1 MTLIELVVLD
11 MAGTTV
17 EDGGL
22 VEQAFTTAIGVAGV
36 SESDERYA
44 GMLDHVRKTMG
55 QSKITVFRTL
65 LGGDEGAAQGA
76 NAEFQRAYEKLI
88 ADGHCT
94 PIAGAEDTIRG
105 LRDGGIR
112 VAFTT
117 GFAPSTQHAI
127 LGALGWEN
135 LADLVLAPGE
145 GVRGRPYPDLV
156 LTAALKLE
164 VTDVRRIAVAGDTP
178 SDVLTGVRSGA
189 SVVAGVLTGAG
200 RADDLAAAGAT
211 HVLDSVRDLPAVL
224 NS

>member
-1 MTLIELVVLD
+1 MTEFELAVFD

-22 VEQAFTTAIGVAGV
+22 VEQAFTTAIASAGV
-36 SESDERYA
+36 SESDDRYP
-44 GMLDHVRKTMG
+44 GMLGHVRKTMG

-65 LGGDEGAAQGA
+65 LDGDENAAQQA
-76 NAEFQRAYEKLI
+76 NAEFQRAYEKLV

-94 PIAGAEDTIRG
+94 AIPGAEETIRT
-105 LRDGGIR
+105 LREAGVR

-127 LGALGWEN
+127 LGALGWED
-135 LADLVLAPGE
+135 LADLVLAPGD

-156 LTAALKLE
+156 LTAALRLE

-189 SVVAGVLTGAG
+189 SLVAGVLTGAG

-211 HVLDSVRDLPAVL
+211 HVLDSVRDLPAL
-224 NS
+224 LIS